1 MTTLIR
7 WYDDTQRVLYL
18 EFGPG
23 WDWEA
28 LYTLCQRAEQLRQT
42 VSHPIGFLV
51 HAPHTNEFPPG
62 LSVTRMK
69 RLLELDPDE
78 RFLIIVGTSLF
89 VQMMIS
95 SIMSLMGFDQRQR
108 VHFASTLD
116 EAAPILAAQLARLPA
131 AASAPAVHNQAR
143 SA

>member
-18 EFGPG
+18 EVGPG

-28 LYTLCQRAEQLRQT
+28 VYALCERAGQLRQT
-42 VSHPIGFLV
+42 VRHPVGFLV

-69 RLLELDPDE
+69 RLLELDADE

-95 SIMSLMGFDQRQR
+95 SIMSLMGFDQRRR

-131 AASAPAVHNQAR
+131 PAGAPPARDQAR